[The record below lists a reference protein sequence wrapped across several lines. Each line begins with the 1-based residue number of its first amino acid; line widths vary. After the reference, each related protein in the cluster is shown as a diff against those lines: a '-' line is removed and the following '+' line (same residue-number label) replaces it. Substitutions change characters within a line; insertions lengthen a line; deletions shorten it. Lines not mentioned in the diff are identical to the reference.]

1 MTAPALALVGFMAS
15 GKTTVGA
22 LVARRAA
29 VPHHDL
35 DAMIEARCGMPIP
48 RIFELCGEVAFRD
61 LESELLA
68 EALEPGAVASMGG
81 GTPLLDRNWRLIRER
96 AVTVWLD
103 APLEALA
110 ARAAGGLGRPLWAD
124 PERLRQLWL
133 SRLPRYAEA
142 DHRVDATR
150 PVELVAEE
158 VWIRWHG

>member
-1 MTAPALALVGFMAS
+1 MTRPTLALVGFMAS
-15 GKTTVGA
+15 GKTAVGA
-22 LVARRAA
+22 LVALRAG

-35 DAMIEARCGMPIP
+35 DAMVEARCGMPIP
-48 RIFELCGEVAFRD
+48 HIFELRGEGAFRE

-68 EALEPGAVASMGG
+68 EALEPGAVVSMGG
-81 GTPLLDRNWRLIRER
+81 GTPLSDHNWRLIRER

-110 ARAAGGLGRPLWAD
+110 ARAAGGLGRPLWSD

-150 PVELVAEE
+150 PLELVAEE
-158 VWIRWHG
+158 VWTRWRG